1 MNNSIKLTIIAALI
15 IGVFLFIGGC
25 GEPRIVIP
33 SKAIAFKNTA
43 KFIPASYRIGQGD
56 ELEILYYN
64 NPNYVATDYIID
76 SEDVLRI
83 NFYYYPVLSK
93 TVRVRPDGFVTL
105 PRIGDI
111 KVIGIKPRD
120 LAVILQ
126 KRYAPYLSRPNVTVE
141 ATQFNV
147 RLNKIKEAVTTTTRG
162 QSKKVTVTPDG
173 KIALPFIQKDISVLG
188 LTTFEL
194 ARDIEKMLKFAKGIS
209 ITVALLRA
217 RSNRV
222 YIMGQVQSPD
232 YYELMGPTTLT
243 QLIATAGG
251 FTAHANTH
259 QVVHITR
266 SKSGRPLATVIDM
279 DDIIG
284 KGNLANDPYLR
295 QHDVIFV
302 SRTTISQAALVGE
315 AIWQLIPV
323 GFSGSV
329 GYDIGP

>member
-1 MNNSIKLTIIAALI
+1 MIIAALLTA
-15 IGVFLFIGGC
+15 VFLFTCGC
-25 GEPRIVIP
+25 GEPKIDIP
-33 SKAIAFKNTA
+33 SKAISFKNIP
-43 KFIPASYRIGQGD
+43 KFIPASYRIGRGD

-64 NPNYVATDYIID
+64 NPDYVQVDYIID
-76 SEDVLRI
+76 AEDTLRI

-93 TVRVRPDGFVTL
+93 TMRVRPDGFITL
-105 PRIGDI
+105 PRIGDV
-111 KVIGIKPRD
+111 KVLGMRPRD
-120 LAVILQ
+120 LSAMLE

-141 ATQFNV
+141 VTQFNV

-173 KIALPFIQKDISVLG
+173 KIALPFIKKDISVLG

-194 ARDIEKMLKFAKGIS
+194 ARELEKMLRFAKGIS

-222 YIMGQVQSPD
+222 YIMGQVKAPN

-243 QLIATAGG
+243 QLIATARG
-251 FTAHANTH
+251 FTTHANTH

-266 SKSGRPLATVIDM
+266 SKSGKPLATVIDM

-284 KGNLANDPYLR
+284 KGNLSNDPYLK
-295 QHDVIFV
+295 QYDVIFV
-302 SRTTISQAALVGE
+302 SRTTISQAALAGE
-315 AIWQLIPV
+315 AIWRIIPV
-323 GFSGSV
+323 GFTGSV
-329 GYDIGP
+329 GYDILP